1 MSIEAIAALSASTGP
16 QATALAHPVRNTE
29 GADFAALLGD
39 GLAKTDAGLKAAD
52 ENLRAM
58 ATGEARPPHEVMI
71 SMEEARM
78 NLMLAVEVR
87 NRVVEAYQELI
98 RMQL

>member
-1 MSIEAIAALSASTGP
+1 MSIEAIAALSATSAA
-16 QATALAHPVRNTE
+16 QAAPLATPARTE
-29 GADFAALLGD
+29 ASDFATLLGE
-39 GLAKTDAGLKAAD
+39 GLSRTDAGLKAAD
-52 ENLRAM
+52 QDLRAM
-58 ATGEARPPHEVMI
+58 AAGEVQSPHDVMI

>member
-1 MSIEAIAALSASTGP
+1 MSIEAIAALSATSMT
-16 QATALAHPVRNTE
+16 QAAPMAPAARTE
-29 GADFAALLGD
+29 GADFAAMLGE
-39 GLAKTDAGLKAAD
+39 GLARTDAGLKAAD
-52 ENLRAM
+52 QNLRAM
-58 ATGEARPPHEVMI
+58 AAGEVQSPHDVMI

>member
-1 MSIEAIAALSASTGP
+1 MSIDAIAAVSAASLVP
-16 QATALAHPVRNTE
+16 APAVAAPSRAE
-29 GADFAALLGD
+29 GADFTAMLGD
-39 GLAKTDAGLKAAD
+39 GLARTDAGLKAAD
-52 ENLRAM
+52 QNLRAL
-58 ATGEARPPHEVMI
+58 AAGESPPPHEVMI

-78 NLMLAVEVR
+78 NLMLMVEVR

>member
-1 MSIEAIAALSASTGP
+1 MGIEGIAALTASAAPQTGAVSMP
-16 QATALAHPVRNTE
+16 TRAE

-39 GLAKTDAGLKAAD
+39 GLARTDAGLKVAD
-52 ENLRAM
+52 ESLRAM
-58 ATGEARPPHEVMI
+58 AAGEALPPHEVMI
-71 SMEEARM
+71 AMEEARM
-78 NLMLAVEVR
+78 NLMLMVEVR

>member
-1 MSIEAIAALSASTGP
+1 MSIEAIAALSSMSATQAAPLVTAARTEAS
-16 QATALAHPVRNTE
+16 
-29 GADFAALLGD
+29 DFAALLGE

-52 ENLRAM
+52 QNLRAM
-58 ATGEARPPHEVMI
+58 AAGEVQAPHDVMI

>member
-1 MSIEAIAALSASTGP
+1 MSIEAIAALSASSLSAAP
-16 QATALAHPVRNTE
+16 AVATAAPAE
-29 GADFAALLGD
+29 GAGFAAMLGD
-39 GLAKTDAGLKAAD
+39 GLARTDAGLKAAD
-52 ENLRAM
+52 QNLRTLA
-58 ATGEARPPHEVMI
+58 AGESLPPHEVMI

-78 NLMLAVEVR
+78 NLMLMVEVR

>member
-1 MSIEAIAALSASTGP
+1 MSIDAIAALSAAAPSP
-16 QATALAHPVRNTE
+16 TAV
-29 GADFAALLGD
+29 GAAPAGRSDFSALLGEGLTQVD
-39 GLAKTDAGLKAAD
+39 GKLQAAD
-52 ENLRAM
+52 ANLRAL
-58 ATGEARPPHEVMI
+58 AAGQLQSPHEVMI

-78 NLMLAVEVR
+78 SLMLMVETR

>member
-1 MSIEAIAALSASTGP
+1 MSIDAIAALSAAAAP
-16 QATALAHPVRNTE
+16 PAAIAAPMRAE
-29 GADFAALLGD
+29 AADFAAMLGD
-39 GLAKTDAGLKAAD
+39 GLARTDAGIKAAD
-52 ENLRAM
+52 QSLRAM
-58 ATGEARPPHEVMI
+58 AAGEAMPPHEVMI

-78 NLMLAVEVR
+78 NLMLLVEVR

>member
-1 MSIEAIAALSASTGP
+1 MSIDAIAALSAAAAP
-16 QATALAHPVRNTE
+16 APAVAAPARPE
-29 GADFAALLGD
+29 GADFASLLGD
-39 GLAKTDAGLKAAD
+39 GLARTDAGIKAAD
-52 ENLRAM
+52 QNLRAM
-58 ATGEARPPHEVMI
+58 AAGESLPPHEVMI

-78 NLMLAVEVR
+78 NLMLMVEVR